1 MTLLIAADKY
11 KKRTLA
17 RDLIIRLTLTISFA
31 VTILVIIYYAYSTI
45 TFKRE
50 LNTRITYITDEFAK
64 VLALPLW
71 NVDENMIH
79 QISEAYLKSE
89 YLSGIRVETNF
100 KEILFDKLYGD
111 EKNLVIKQQSIQ
123 TGAYYLGRV
132 ELTFNRKRIEQTR
145 KKVLIATVIISISVI
160 IIIIAGTHF
169 IMKSFLN
176 KPLDQLV
183 HGIRSIARGDYQSP
197 LSPVPQSDI
206 NSIISEVNIMTD
218 KIATRTEQLEHLN
231 KALAESEKKFRN
243 LFESAP
249 DGISITTLEGKLLS
263 FNDAFMK
270 IFKAADKKAYSL
282 ITTEKLYANSEDRS
296 ELMKKLMKQGQL
308 KNYELNLVDISG
320 KSFPASV
327 SLRLIQY
334 EEQTCTLAIVHDI
347 TRIKKMEAELR
358 DYAENLEKMVD
369 EKTREL
375 QSANEELAATVKSLE
390 QTREQLAS
398 NAHQAGMAEIA
409 VSVLH
414 NIGNTVTPVNTRLSR
429 LESNSGSR
437 EIESIGK
444 IYDLLKNEQTA
455 PEIREQREKLLS
467 YISTIIEI
475 MKNKN
480 RGFKTD
486 LRVIRK
492 GMDHIME
499 IIAIQQKYAGLQGFE
514 SLVSINDLMIDA
526 VEMLTDSIEK
536 RSVKLEFSLDKLPC
550 LHLDRNKMI
559 QIFINI
565 IKNAYESIDMAHPG
579 NIKQIHLSTS
589 LKKEGKYVQA
599 VVADTGA
606 GISPDLTKDVFRFNF
621 STKGRGSGFGLHDS
635 ANYIKA
641 RGGAIEL
648 ISQGPEHGAQLVIRL
663 PLESERSERSEK

>member
-1 MTLLIAADKY
+1 MTFLIAADKY

-17 RDLIIRLTLTISFA
+17 RDLIIRLTLAISFV

-45 TFKRE
+45 TSRRE
-50 LNTRITYITDEFAK
+50 LNARIAYITDEFAK
-64 VLALPLW
+64 VLALPMW
-71 NVDENMIH
+71 NVDENMIQ

-89 YLSGIRVETNF
+89 YLSGIRVENNF
-100 KEILFDKLYGD
+100 KEILFEKLHGNG
-111 EKNLVIKQQSIQ
+111 KNLVIKQQSIQ

-132 ELTFNRKRIEQTR
+132 ELMFNRKSIEQTR
-145 KKVLIATVIISISVI
+145 KKVLIATVVINISVI

-176 KPLDQLV
+176 KPLDQLIQSV
-183 HGIRSIARGDYQSP
+183 RSIAGGDYQTP
-197 LSPVPQSDI
+197 LVPVPQSDI
-206 NSIISEVNIMTD
+206 NSIVSEVNIMAD

-249 DGISITTLEGKLLS
+249 DGISITTLEGKILS
-263 FNDAFMK
+263 FNDAFIK
-270 IFKAADKKAYSL
+270 IFKAAGKEAYSPV
-282 ITTEKLYANSEDRS
+282 TTEKLYANPEDRS
-296 ELMKKLMKQGQL
+296 ELMKKLMKQRQL
-308 KNYELNLVDISG
+308 ENYELNLVDISG

-334 EEQTCTLAIVHDI
+334 EGQTCTLAIVRDI
-347 TRIKKMEAELR
+347 ARIKKMEDELR
-358 DYAENLEKMVD
+358 NYTENLEKMVD

-375 QSANEELAATVKSLE
+375 QSANEELASTVKSLE

-429 LESNSGSR
+429 LENNSGSR
-437 EIESIGK
+437 ETESVGK
-444 IYDLLKNEQTA
+444 IYDLLKKEQTA

-467 YISTIIEI
+467 YISATIEI

-480 RGFKTD
+480 RGFETD

-514 SLVSINDLMIDA
+514 SLVSINDLMMDA

-536 RSVKLEFSLDKLPC
+536 RSVSLEFSLDKLPH

-565 IKNAYESIDMAHPG
+565 IKNAYESIDMAHPE
-579 NIKQIHLSTS
+579 NRKQIHLGTL
-589 LKKEGKYVQA
+589 LKKEEKYVQA

-606 GISPDLTKDVFRFNF
+606 GLSPELTKDVFRFNF
-621 STKGRGSGFGLHDS
+621 STKGRGSFGLHDS

-641 RGGAIEL
+641 RGGSIEL
-648 ISQGPEHGAQLVIRL
+648 ISQGPGHGAQLIIKL